1 MTQKTAGSYQ
11 RRFGLRASA
20 TAASSANTPAY
31 APSSLR
37 RAARVVQATIPA
49 AMTAGHRKVQK
60 NVASFTGP
68 TPASVVKAI
77 HGTDITQAYAAPPR
91 A

>member
-1 MTQKTAGSYQ
+1 
-11 RRFGLRASA
+11 
-20 TAASSANTPAY
+20 
-31 APSSLR
+31 
-37 RAARVVQATIPA
+37 
-49 AMTAGHRKVQK
+49 MTAGHRKVQK

-68 TPASVVKAI
+68 VPASAVKTV